1 MVESITTWGT
11 KKHKRGSVRAN
22 IVKGNIPV
30 QNGIVHL
37 IDRPL
42 VVMANT
48 LHEHLCVKKTDVSCT
63 DTDHWSLLMM
73 T

>member
-22 IVKGNIPV
+22 IVAGNIPV

-42 VVMANT
+42 VVMANS
-48 LHEHLCVKKTDVSCT
+48 LHEHLCVKKTDVS
-63 DTDHWSLLMM
+63 SLRQSAASSLMI
-73 T
+73 